1 MILGIDTSTTQ
12 GSIALLQSHESQE
25 SGGTQGEEASTVELA
40 MLGEGRASEVLV
52 GAIAAL
58 LERHGV
64 EKSRLSLIAVAS
76 GPGSF
81 TGLRVALA
89 TAKGLAEA
97 FAIPV
102 VPVSVLEALALS
114 SGVRGR
120 VVAVL
125 DAQRAELFFGE
136 YIVGEYIVSE
146 SVLGKSI
153 VGEFIAEA
161 APVPTAER
169 LREGIAA
176 LEEFVSALAS
186 DPPLRVVTP
195 DPPLAAH
202 LRERAIGI
210 AQDVFVISHPNAQ
223 DIGRIAYRKFLTG
236 YRTDVAALDA
246 NYLRRSD
253 AEIVAARK
261 PRGLDR

>member
-1 MILGIDTSTTQ
+1 MLILGIDTSTTQ

-114 SGVRGR
+114 SGVQGR
-120 VVAVL
+120 VVAAL

-136 YIVGEYIVSE
+136 YIVSE
-146 SVLGKSI
+146 SVLGNSI
-153 VGEFIAEA
+153 VGEFIADA
-161 APVPTAER
+161 APAPTAER
-169 LREGIAA
+169 LREGIAT
-176 LEEFVSALAS
+176 LEDFVSALAS

-210 AQDVFVISHPNAQ
+210 AQDVFVISHPNAE
-223 DIGRIAYRKFLTG
+223 DIAHIAYRKFLTG

>member
-1 MILGIDTSTTQ
+1 MLILGMDTSTEQ
-12 GSIALLQSHESQE
+12 GSIALLETQESQGPQE
-25 SGGTQGEEASTVELA
+25 SGGARDAGASTIELA

-52 GAIAAL
+52 GGIAAL
-58 LERHGV
+58 LERHRV
-64 EKSRLSLIAVAS
+64 EKNSLSLIAVAS

-102 VPVSVLEALALS
+102 VPVSVLEALALA
-114 SGVRGR
+114 SGVKGR
-120 VVAVL
+120 VITAI

-136 YIVGEYIVSE
+136 YFVGESIVSE
-146 SVLGKSI
+146 FI
-153 VGEFIAEA
+153 VGVGAPIADA
-161 APVPTAER
+161 APTPTAER

-176 LEEFVSALAS
+176 LEDFVSGL
-186 DPPLRVVTP
+186 DWPLRVVTP
-195 DPPLAAH
+195 DPSLAVL
-202 LRERAIGI
+202 LRERAIGM
-210 AQDVFVISHPNAQ
+210 AQ
-223 DIGRIAYRKFLTG
+223 DILLIPRPTAQDYARIAYRKFLG
-236 YRTDVAALDA
+236 GCRADVAALDA

-261 PRGLDR
+261 PRSVG